1 MKNDPKDLVHLV
13 DDLRSPEGRIKLTG
27 LIQTR
32 FVEYRVE
39 V

>member
-13 DDLRSPEGRIKLTG
+13 DDLRSPEGIIKLIE

-32 FVEYRVE
+32 FGE
-39 V
+39 